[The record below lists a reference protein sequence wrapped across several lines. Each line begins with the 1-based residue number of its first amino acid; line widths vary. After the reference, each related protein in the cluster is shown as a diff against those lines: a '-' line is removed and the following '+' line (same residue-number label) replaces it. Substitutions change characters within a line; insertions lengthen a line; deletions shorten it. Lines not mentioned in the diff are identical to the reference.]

1 MGSTLD
7 MRRRAG
13 LGAGSGSGAALEAG
27 SGSGSASSTGAW
39 TVSIG
44 AEGRDPVR
52 TLGIRFLGPREGEDL
67 AAGRGFG
74 AARGLFCGSGSG
86 WGSGASSGAGPASGI
101 GALAPSTLG
110 MPRRGLRAARA
121 PAGFR
126 SAAAGASVA
135 TRVPRTLGMPFRP
148 VLTGGGAGW
157 LVAPAGAATPPDGP
171 RRLDSAG
178 PAALRA
184 WVTRPFSASTSPR
197 PEAPAP
203 PASDL
208 RAETSPSF
216 AEPAAD
222 WASCSISSK
231 TWSLDLTFRAYST
244 TNRRNCP
251 MNPPFRLA
259 PHLRST
265 DQVLRGPHATGP
277 PEPCRP
283 AARGPWRGRMIRTTC
298 PGAAGTAGSQGV
310 TASQPR
316 LPGEA

>member
-74 AARGLFCGSGSG
+74 AARGFFCGSGSG

-126 SAAAGASVA
+126 SAAAGAGSGSAAAGASVA

-157 LVAPAGAATPPDGP
+157 LVEPAGAATPPDGP
-171 RRLDSAG
+171 ARRLDSAG

-197 PEAPAP
+197 PETPAP

-208 RAETSPSF
+208 RAETSPSL

-251 MNPPFRLA
+251 ITPPSAWLLTFVRRIKSYATPTRQDPLS
-259 PHLRST
+259 LVGL
-265 DQVLRGPHATGP
+265 QRGGP
-277 PEPCRP
+277 
-283 AARGPWRGRMIRTTC
+283 GV
-298 PGAAGTAGSQGV
+298 AG
-310 TASQPR
+310 
-316 LPGEA
+316 

>member
-74 AARGLFCGSGSG
+74 AARGFFCGSGSG

-126 SAAAGASVA
+126 SAAAGAGSGSAAAGASVA
-135 TRVPRTLGMPFRP
+135 ARVPRTLGMPFRP

-171 RRLDSAG
+171 ARRLDSAG

-197 PEAPAP
+197 PETPAP

-208 RAETSPSF
+208 RAETSPSL

-251 MNPPFRLA
+251 ITPPSAWLLTFVRRIKSYATPTRQDPLS
-259 PHLRST
+259 LVGL
-265 DQVLRGPHATGP
+265 QRGGP
-277 PEPCRP
+277 
-283 AARGPWRGRMIRTTC
+283 GV
-298 PGAAGTAGSQGV
+298 AG
-310 TASQPR
+310 
-316 LPGEA
+316 